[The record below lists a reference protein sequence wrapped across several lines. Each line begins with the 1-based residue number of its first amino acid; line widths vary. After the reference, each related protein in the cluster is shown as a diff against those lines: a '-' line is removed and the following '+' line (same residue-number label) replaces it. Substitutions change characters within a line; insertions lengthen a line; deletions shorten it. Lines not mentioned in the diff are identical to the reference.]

1 MDYLDKYQM
10 WQQAEGMEEELR
22 KELQAIQG
30 DDKAIYERFY
40 QDLSFGTAGLR
51 GIIGA
56 GTNRMNVYT
65 VQKATAALALYLLAH
80 TGKDAFT
87 EGVVIAYDSRHYSE
101 RFAEEAALML
111 NSFGI
116 KTYLFDRPT
125 PTPELSFAIRHLQA
139 AGGIVITASHNP
151 KEYNGY
157 KVYHRQGVQATEA
170 MAAEIAENMARYE
183 TLESLPIMLNRE
195 LAQER
200 NLYHTIGSAVH
211 QAYQQAVLQ
220 QKRLTDK
227 NAKANLR
234 IVYTPLHGTG
244 LRPVQEVLKQAGFS
258 DVNLVASQ
266 SDYDGDFSTVDVPNP
281 EDKAALALAIARG
294 EEIKADLI
302 LGTDPDS
309 DRIGTAVATAQ
320 GYQLLS
326 GNQIGALLVDYL
338 VQQQGAQSKEGSTL
352 IKTIVTSDLGAAIAA
367 KAGIEVLETLTGFKY
382 IGEKMVEFAHSGKQ
396 SFFMGYEESYGYLVG
411 DHARDKDAVVAALLI
426 SEMAAYWKAQGLT
439 LVDRLEKLYQ
449 DYGYYLD
456 GIFSY
461 TLPGVDGQEKIKNLM
476 AALRQAPPAVL
487 GQLAVQEVKD
497 YQGGLGNL
505 PPSDVLKYYLAD
517 GSWAAIRPSGTEPKI
532 KFYYSI
538 RAEDKEKAADIRE
551 ILQQDIE
558 KIING

>member
-1 MDYLDKYQM
+1 MDYLDKYEM
-10 WQQAEGMEEELR
+10 WQQSEGMEEEL
-22 KELQAIQG
+22 LQDLEAIQG

-65 VQKATAALALYLLAH
+65 VQKATAALALYLLAN

-116 KTYLFDRPT
+116 KSYLFDRPT

-157 KVYHRQGVQATEA
+157 KVYNRQGVQATET
-170 MAAEIAENMARYE
+170 MAAGIAENMARYE
-183 TLESLPIMLNRE
+183 TLDALPIMISQK
-195 LAQER
+195 LAKER
-200 NLYHTIGSAVH
+200 NLYHTVGYAVH

-220 QKRLTDK
+220 QKCLEDK
-227 NAKANLR
+227 EAKANLR

-244 LRPVQEVLKQAGFS
+244 LRPVQEVLQQAGFP
-258 DVNLVASQ
+258 DVNLVEAQ
-266 SDYDGDFSTVDVPNP
+266 SNYDGDFSTVKVPNP
-281 EDKAALALAIARG
+281 EDKEALALAIAYG

-309 DRIGTAVATAQ
+309 DRIGTAVAAAS

-338 VQQQGAQSKEGSTL
+338 VQVKGGNLKEGSTL
-352 IKTIVTSDLGAAIAA
+352 IKTIVTSDLGAEIAA
-367 KAGIEVLETLTGFKY
+367 KAGAQVLETLTGFKY

-411 DHARDKDAVVAALLI
+411 DHARDKDAVVTALLI
-426 SEMAAYWKAQGLT
+426 SEMAAYWKAKGLN
-439 LVDRLEKLYQ
+439 LVERLEKLYAE
-449 DYGYYLD
+449 YGYYLD
-456 GIFSY
+456 GVFSY
-461 TLPGVDGQEKIKNLM
+461 TLPGVDGQEKIKKLM
-476 AALRQAPPAVL
+476 AALRQETPAAL
-487 GQLAVQEVKD
+487 GGLAVEEIKD
-497 YQGGLGNL
+497 YQSGLDKL

-538 RAEDKEKAADIRE
+538 CAENQEKATVIRDT
-551 ILQQDIE
+551 LQQDIE

>member
-1 MDYLDKYQM
+1 M
-10 WQQAEGMEEELR
+10 
-22 KELQAIQG
+22 
-30 DDKAIYERFY
+30 
-40 QDLSFGTAGLR
+40 
-51 GIIGA
+51 
-56 GTNRMNVYT
+56 
-65 VQKATAALALYLLAH
+65 
-80 TGKDAFT
+80 
-87 EGVVIAYDSRHYSE
+87 
-101 RFAEEAALML
+101 
-111 NSFGI
+111 
-116 KTYLFDRPT
+116 
-125 PTPELSFAIRHLQA
+125 
-139 AGGIVITASHNP
+139 
-151 KEYNGY
+151 
-157 KVYHRQGVQATEA
+157 
-170 MAAEIAENMARYE
+170 
-183 TLESLPIMLNRE
+183 
-195 LAQER
+195 
-200 NLYHTIGSAVH
+200 
-211 QAYQQAVLQ
+211 
-220 QKRLTDK
+220 
-227 NAKANLR
+227 
-234 IVYTPLHGTG
+234 
-244 LRPVQEVLKQAGFS
+244 
-258 DVNLVASQ
+258 
-266 SDYDGDFSTVDVPNP
+266 
-281 EDKAALALAIARG
+281 
-294 EEIKADLI
+294 
-302 LGTDPDS
+302 
-309 DRIGTAVATAQ
+309 ATAQ

-382 IGEKMVEFAHSGKQ
+382 IGEKMVEFAHQGKQ

-476 AALRQAPPAVL
+476 AALRQAPPTVL
-487 GQLAVQEVKD
+487 GQLTVQEVKD

>member
-1 MDYLDKYQM
+1 MNYLDKYQM
-10 WQQAEGMEEELR
+10 WQQSEGMEEELLQ
-22 KELQAIQG
+22 ELESIKD

-65 VQKATAALALYLLAH
+65 VQKATAALALYLLSH
-80 TGKDAFT
+80 TGKDAFS

-101 RFAEEAALML
+101 KFAEEAALML

-157 KVYHRQGVQATEA
+157 KVYHRQGVQATET
-170 MAAEIAENMARYE
+170 MAAEIAENMAKYE
-183 TLESLPIMLNRE
+183 TLDSLPIMISQK
-195 LAQER
+195 LAKER
-200 NLYHTIGSAVH
+200 NLYHIVGYAVH

-220 QKRLTDK
+220 QKRLEDK
-227 NAKANLR
+227 EAKANLR

-244 LRPVQEVLKQAGFS
+244 LRPVQEVLTQAGFT
-258 DVNLVASQ
+258 DVNLVVSQ
-266 SDYDGDFSTVDVPNP
+266 SNYDGDFSTVNVPNP
-281 EDKAALALAIARG
+281 EDKAALELAIAYG

-309 DRIGTAVATAQ
+309 DRIGTAAATSA

-338 VQQQGAQSKEGSTL
+338 VQMQGKDVKAGSTL
-352 IKTIVTSDLGAAIAA
+352 IKTIVTSDLGAEIAR
-367 KAGIEVLETLTGFKY
+367 KAGVEVLETLTGFKY
-382 IGEKMVEFAHSGKQ
+382 IGEKMVEFARSGKQ

-411 DHARDKDAVVAALLI
+411 DHARDKDAVVTALLI
-426 SEMAAYWKAQGLT
+426 SEMAAYWKAQGFN
-439 LVDRLEKLYQ
+439 LVERLEKLYEE
-449 DYGYYLD
+449 YGYYLD

-461 TLPGVDGQEKIKNLM
+461 TLPGVDGQEKIKKLM
-476 AALRQAPPAVL
+476 AGLRQKAPAAL
-487 GQLAVQEVKD
+487 GGLLVEEVKD
-497 YQGGLGNL
+497 YQGGLDEL
-505 PPSDVLKYYLAD
+505 PPSDVLKYYLTE

-538 RAEDKEKAADIRE
+538 CAEDREKATDIRE
-551 ILQQDIE
+551 ALKQDIE
-558 KIING
+558 KIINE